1 MRGRLGY
8 ERRLLLNIPAS
19 SAHTSSADDDVV
31 DGNVNEFDEEADESH
46 DSEADGR
53 RQRDFRKL
61 LPVRL
66 RAPFY

>member
-1 MRGRLGY
+1 MIDDDDIRADLRMSCWSG
-8 ERRLLLNIPAS
+8 S
-19 SAHTSSADDDVV
+19 DDDVV